1 VTKPANKRLEKLMG
15 STKSE
20 TEQKMIKLTVERIC
34 ADMADFY
41 RGFYSNEGP
50 GAIIYV
56 PMADADDSMFYL
68 TVECLMNALND
79 FNNRDMEGPADVMK
93 KAIAIAEAIDPGKES
108 LFIIQDEAQMS
119 LIRFKHDNPENN
131 LLRL

>member
-1 VTKPANKRLEKLMG
+1 MTKPANKRLEKLMG
-15 STKSE
+15 SAKSE

-79 FNNRDMEGPADVMK
+79 FNSRDMEGPADVMK
-93 KAIAIAEAIDPGKES
+93 KAISRAESLDPEKES
-108 LFIIQDEAQMS
+108 LFIIQDKDQMS
-119 LIRFKHDNPENN
+119 LIHYKHDNAEH
-131 LLRL
+131 LFLKM